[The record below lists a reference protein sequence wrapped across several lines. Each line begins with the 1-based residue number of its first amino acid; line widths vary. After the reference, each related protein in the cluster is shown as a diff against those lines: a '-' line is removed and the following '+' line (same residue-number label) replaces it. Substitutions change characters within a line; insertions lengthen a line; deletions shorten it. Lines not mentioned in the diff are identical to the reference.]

1 MTHFLVEYNN
11 KVIGTYNDYDLAE
24 TFILSCL
31 QNNLMQGSA
40 KILKF
45 RQNSCYYNDEYNIT
59 LYNNVKPSH
68 VNFLPDPVFIPA
80 SQHVIPSN
88 VIPSETSEE
97 KVDEKP
103 VPVNNVIDFTKP
115 EVIEIAKQKIELQHN
130 INLLKVHKQR
140 IEESK
145 KIYENDLK
153 LFDIFTN
160 NISKDPNFIIPPIF
174 EDKYRIFKMLKEEGT
189 LSWEHFTSLHKKEN
203 YYGDYFGVNDYEEY
217 FMKSNK
223 KENDDLSEELEI
235 ESSSETETS
244 EN

>member
-1 MTHFLVEYNN
+1 
-11 KVIGTYNDYDLAE
+11 
-24 TFILSCL
+24 
-31 QNNLMQGSA
+31 MQGSA

-59 LYNNVKPSH
+59 LHNNVKQSH

-80 SQHVIPSN
+80 TQAVKPTKIRLT
-88 VIPSETSEE
+88 ETSEE
-97 KVDEKP
+97 EP
-103 VPVNNVIDFTKP
+103 QQVNNVIDFTKP
-115 EVIEIAKQKIELQHN
+115 EVIEIAKQKLELQHN

-160 NISKDPNFIIPPIF
+160 NLNSDPKFVIPPIF
-174 EDKYRIFKMLKEEGT
+174 EDKYKIFKMLKEENT
-189 LSWEHFTSLHKKEN
+189 LSWENFTALHKKEN
-203 YYGDYFGVNDYEEY
+203 YYGDYFGVNEYEEY
-217 FMKSNK
+217 FMKSDK
-223 KENDDLSEELEI
+223 KENENENDNMSEELDI
-235 ESSSETETS
+235 ESSSETQTS